1 MAYAIGVIL
10 FALGIVISIS
20 LHEAGHMFSARAF
33 GMKVSRYFIG
43 FGPTIFSFRRGEVE
57 YGLKAIPAGA
67 FVKIDGMTQQ
77 EDDEEVPE
85 KDKHRVFWR
94 KPVWQRT
101 IVLVA
106 GSVTHFVLA
115 FVLMWVTASFVGVP
129 NPKLADYDSGNV
141 PAVIG
146 SLSSCVH
153 VKYDPK
159 DPYEEHC
166 TTGDPTA
173 PARAAGIKPGD
184 RITSIGGTRVS
195 TYEQLVKTTQHS
207 PAGPI
212 KVTYVRDGAT
222 HTTTVTL
229 IQAQRPTGGT
239 AQDPTLADVS
249 VLGVTLASPQAMGI
263 HTTVTY
269 GPVQGVVVAGKLY
282 WQTVTGMG
290 HAIVQFP
297 QQIPNLISS
306 LAGGQRSQS
315 SPMSVVGAS
324 RLGGQTVELHAWWFF
339 LLLLAQLNLFIGIF
353 NLIPLLPLDGGH
365 VLIAW
370 FEKARSWFAARRGRP
385 DPGRVDYLKLMP
397 ITYAFVILFGGLA
410 VLTIAADIVN
420 PVTLN

>member
-10 FALGIVISIS
+10 FALGIVVSIS

-77 EDDEEVPE
+77 EDDDEVPPQ
-85 KDKHRVFWR
+85 DKHRVFWR

-129 NPKLADYDSGNV
+129 NPKLADYDSLKV

-146 SLSSCVH
+146 AVSDCVH
-153 VKYDPK
+153 TKYQAK
-159 DPYEEHC
+159 DPSEAKC
-166 TTGDPTA
+166 GASDPTG
-173 PARAAGIKPGD
+173 PAKAAGIRAGD
-184 RITSIGGTRVS
+184 KITAIDGRQVGT
-195 TYEQLVKTTQHS
+195 YGQLVKITQKL
-207 PAGPI
+207 PAGPTE
-212 KVTYVRDGAT
+212 VSYVRDGAT
-222 HTTTVTL
+222 HTATVNL
-229 IQAQRPTGGT
+229 IKAQRPTGGT
-239 AQDPTLADVS
+239 VQSPTLSEVA
-249 VLGVTLASPQAMGI
+249 VLGVTLASPQAVGI
-263 HTTVTY
+263 PTTVTY
-269 GPVQGVVVAGKLY
+269 GPVDGVPQAARYY
-282 WQTVTGMG
+282 WQTVTGMAQ
-290 HAIVQFP
+290 AIWHFP
-297 QQIPNLISS
+297 QQIPNLLSS

-324 RLGGQTVELHAWWFF
+324 RLGGETVQLHAWWFF
-339 LLLLAQLNLFIGIF
+339 LLLMAQLNLFVGVF

-365 VLIAW
+365 VAIAW
-370 FEKARSWFAARRGRP
+370 FEKARSWLAARRGRP

-410 VLTIAADIVN
+410 VLTIAADIIN